1 MGAAFRGFPEM
12 ANLLI
17 MNKADVNQVNFNGA
31 SALIFAVTFGQNEIA
46 KKLIEA
52 GADLNI
58 KDHNG
63 KTALDHAILQE
74 NKEMI
79 ELLSIK

>member
-1 MGAAFRGFPEM
+1 
-12 ANLLI
+12 
-17 MNKADVNQVNFNGA
+17 
-31 SALIFAVTFGQNEIA
+31 EIA
-46 KKLIEA
+46 KKLIEV